1 MVIFHLFPSKCF
13 ALQKIYRLPD
23 SQPRAFLREQ
33 NWLLRAEIQTSHS
46 RSDLLAE
53 LPHAAAPCLALAGKV
68 QRNEGEW
75 REARQQERGG
85 WRGARW
91 RSSGTKRAS
100 LKAGKGSSSPWL
112 LRAAKNCLESRR
124 GWRGAFLRACAW
136 ADWSQKHQHQ
146 SSSGGFVCWVPWPWS
161 PDSPGPGSFPWWSPH
176 SSFSIRNPTF

>member
-1 MVIFHLFPSKCF
+1 MFIFHLFHSKCF
-13 ALQKIYRLPD
+13 ALQKIYRLPN
-23 SQPRAFLREQ
+23 SQPCALLGEQ

-53 LPHAAAPCLALAGKV
+53 LPHAAAPCLAPAGKV

-112 LRAAKNCLESRR
+112 LCAAKQKLLGKQKGVERSISESLCS
-124 GWRGAFLRACAW
+124 GWSITKTSAPEEYL
-136 ADWSQKHQHQ
+136 SL
-146 SSSGGFVCWVPWPWS
+146 SGGFVCWTRRTWS
-161 PDSPGPGSFPWWSPH
+161 PDLVLVISAGGHHTPPSP
-176 SSFSIRNPTF
+176 